1 MNDDRLVKRVY
12 RERRREL
19 RERGKKDKQN
29 WCYWTWKFLKELGME
44 GVWEGEN
51 LGEDRGSFS
60 NLVRKSL
67 EIEEEK
73 FWRNQ
78 LQRKSKLRLYRKLK
92 TELRFEEYLIFLN
105 RVKSRNL
112 TLLRGG
118 SPQLRIETGRWR
130 GESEKKDVAMYV
142 SVVQ

>member
-1 MNDDRLVKRVY
+1 M
-12 RERRREL
+12 
-19 RERGKKDKQN
+19 
-29 WCYWTWKFLKELGME
+29 
-44 GVWEGEN
+44 
-51 LGEDRGSFS
+51 GEDRGSFS
-60 NLVRKSL
+60 NLVRKRL

-78 LQRKSKLRLYRKLK
+78 LQRKSKLRLYRKIK

-130 GESEKKDVAMYV
+130 GESEKERCCNVCISSAVEDEVHFMSHCPMYV
-142 SVVQ
+142 CERARMFERIREKCKLRYVEEMNDDE